1 MLFDINLIFAV
12 LLGIFL
18 IWIIGKILLKPIKL
32 VVKLLYNS
40 LIGLVLLLALNFIG
54 GFFGLAIAVNWV
66 TVLVAA
72 FLGVPGLILLL
83 ALQYLLG

>member
-1 MLFDINLIFAV
+1 MFDVNLIFAG
-12 LLGIFL
+12 LLGVFL

-40 LIGLVLLLALNFIG
+40 IIGLVLLLVLNFVG
-54 GFFGLAIAVNWV
+54 GFFGLTIAINLV
-66 TVLVAA
+66 TVLVAG

-83 ALQYLLG
+83 VLQYLLG